1 MKASLVLLLPV
12 VAALTACASG
22 APAAKEATRCDGPPV
37 TYVADVRPI
46 LERRCLSC
54 HSSDGVAAE
63 DHDFSG
69 LATLRAQRQELA
81 DDVSSHAMPPPSQ
94 PGLNDAETST
104 LLRWASCGALER

>member
-12 VAALTACASG
+12 VAALTGCATG
-22 APAAKEATRCDGPPV
+22 APAPREAAHCDGPPV

-54 HSSDGVAAE
+54 HAGDGVAAE
-63 DHDFSG
+63 EHDFSG
-69 LATLRAQRQELA
+69 VATLRAQRQELA

-94 PGLNDAETST
+94 PGLDDGETST